1 MFLLKPVI
9 AQVLGITTQHLVSH
23 AQPMQTVGLALQ
35 AHIALL
41 GNRLFVA
48 LIKRLSLV
56 HQLLQIKLKVALQ
69 TIQDIKDT
77 DRKQELVVMEQ
88 LRNSIG
94 YSIQTPVF

>member
-23 AQPMQTVGLALQ
+23 AQQTQIVGLALQ

-48 LIKRLSLV
+48 LIKHLSLV
-56 HQLLQIKLKVALQ
+56 HQLLQIKLKAVLQ
-69 TIQDIKDT
+69 TIQAIKDT
-77 DRKQELVVMEQ
+77 NKKQKLVAMEQ
-88 LRNSIG
+88 LHNLHG
-94 YSIQTPVF
+94 NFIQTPVF